1 MYCGTAR
8 TATLGRLFRS
18 APYYLRAGVTLIL
31 GPTLTLIRPSSGRRH
46 TRTSENAVKRKFV
59 ENLFCVGW
67 VNRGKRK
74 AGLLQEGGIR
84 SVRLN
89 SGVDCNRGANKRILQ
104 MRDFSQRGGRGGLA
118 SLLSCPAPG
127 RPLYLEGEAA
137 DPLCNAYRPNLLLR
151 LPPFRRLGRHP
162 ERALSREDEQP
173 NFLELRKGEVRRTP
187 LPRTPVNKGYLR
199 RLRLPRLPRFGYDAK
214 LLHHPQVVAHPPV
227 FHGLAV
233 PKAHEV
239 HVVLAHRAPGRE
251 RAHKRPFVSAAH
263 RQAACNCVPFSDQ
276 LLDLEVQ
283 VREGRAQHIGQ
294 ASHRLRATVPSW
306 RGLVVYEL
314 GGNELVRDVEVPPV
328 QQLLVGAPK
337 QGLVLFSRHG
347 ATSL

>member
-127 RPLYLEGEAA
+127 RPLFLEGEAA

-151 LPPFRRLGRHP
+151 LPPFRRLGRRP

-173 NFLELRKGEVRRTP
+173 NFVELRQSEVWGTW
-187 LPRTPVNKGYLR
+187 LR
-199 RLRLPRLPRFGYDAK
+199 PGPMPGVLWEATRISNLTLIPAEGK
-214 LLHHPQVVAHPPV
+214 L
-227 FHGLAV
+227 
-233 PKAHEV
+233 
-239 HVVLAHRAPGRE
+239 
-251 RAHKRPFVSAAH
+251 
-263 RQAACNCVPFSDQ
+263 
-276 LLDLEVQ
+276 
-283 VREGRAQHIGQ
+283 I
-294 ASHRLRATVPSW
+294 
-306 RGLVVYEL
+306 
-314 GGNELVRDVEVPPV
+314 
-328 QQLLVGAPK
+328 
-337 QGLVLFSRHG
+337 LVL
-347 ATSL
+347 

>member
-104 MRDFSQRGGRGGLA
+104 MRDFSQRGGRGPRIFA
-118 SLLSCPAPG
+118 IMPG
-127 RPLYLEGEAA
+127 SG
-137 DPLCNAYRPNLLLR
+137 
-151 LPPFRRLGRHP
+151 
-162 ERALSREDEQP
+162 
-173 NFLELRKGEVRRTP
+173 
-187 LPRTPVNKGYLR
+187 
-199 RLRLPRLPRFGYDAK
+199 
-214 LLHHPQVVAHPPV
+214 
-227 FHGLAV
+227 
-233 PKAHEV
+233 
-239 HVVLAHRAPGRE
+239 
-251 RAHKRPFVSAAH
+251 SAAISGGGGGGPSLTPIERTYSSVYH
-263 RQAACNCVPFSDQ
+263 PFGGWEDAPSVPFPA
-276 LLDLEVQ
+276 
-283 VREGRAQHIGQ
+283 R
-294 ASHRLRATVPSW
+294 
-306 RGLVVYEL
+306 
-314 GGNELVRDVEVPPV
+314 
-328 QQLLVGAPK
+328 
-337 QGLVLFSRHG
+337 
-347 ATSL
+347 